1 MTNNVE
7 TAHRFGDLALIQQA
21 LQACYEETENFLS
34 IQCQLANKQM
44 TIDLTKPI
52 DTRLEAVSSLNHL
65 MIKQTPLIQ
74 QEFGLTKS
82 PSTNVSVETSTVEQL
97 LALKQ
102 LLKHTQQTIDLL
114 NNIQRYTKDTLIK
127 KNFDLIG
134 EQLSLSYQRTKA
146 MHDTL
151 LSQSERTIKS

>member
-7 TAHRFGDLALIQQA
+7 TAHRFGDLALIQQV

-34 IQCQLANKQM
+34 IQCQLTNQQM
-44 TIDLTKPI
+44 TIDLTSPI
-52 DTRLEAVSSLNHL
+52 DMRLAAISSLNHL
-65 MIKQTPLIQ
+65 MIKQSPLIQ

-82 PSTNVSVETSTVEQL
+82 ITPDDSIETNTKEQL
-97 LALKQ
+97 NALNK

-127 KNFDLIG
+127 KNFDLIS
-134 EQLSLSYQRTKA
+134 EQLSLSYQRTKT
-146 MHDTL
+146 MHDML
-151 LSQSERTIKS
+151 IRQADQGN

>member
-1 MTNNVE
+1 MANNVE

-34 IQCQLANKQM
+34 VQCQLANKQM
-44 TIDLTKPI
+44 TIDLTNPI
-52 DTRLEAVSSLNHL
+52 DIRLEAVSSLNHL
-65 MIKQTPLIQ
+65 MIKQSPLIQ

-82 PSTNVSVETSTVEQL
+82 LSTCTSVDANTAEQL
-97 LALKQ
+97 LVLKQ

-127 KNFDLIG
+127 KNFDLIS
-134 EQLSLSYQRTKA
+134 EQLSLSYHRTKA
-146 MHDTL
+146 MHDIL
-151 LSQSERTIKS
+151 ISQTEGTIKS